1 MTQVENCPNNFTVV
15 LYGALITF
23 IFLVSVA
30 AYYFI
35 TLSKDDCTTTTTR
48 YADGRVVSERI
59 CE

>member
-1 MTQVENCPNNFTVV
+1 MKQIEKFSNNFTVLV
-15 LYGALITF
+15 YSGSIIF
-23 IFLVSVA
+23 IFLVVVA
-30 AYYFI
+30 SYYFI